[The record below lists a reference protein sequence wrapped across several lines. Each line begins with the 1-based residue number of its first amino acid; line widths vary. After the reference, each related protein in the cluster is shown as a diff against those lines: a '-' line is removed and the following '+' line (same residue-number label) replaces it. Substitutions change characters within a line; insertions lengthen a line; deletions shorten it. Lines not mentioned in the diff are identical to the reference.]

1 MAKTCPGFSLVIN
14 NLLNN
19 MMNQILNFYCCFKS
33 LKSSSPEIY
42 ELDIES
48 TDKSGGELLRG
59 MVIFGEHPRELI
71 SPETG
76 LNFVSALCDES

>member
-1 MAKTCPGFSLVIN
+1 MAKECPGFSL
-14 NLLNN
+14 
-19 MMNQILNFYCCFKS
+19 ILKN
-33 LKSSSPEIY
+33 SSPEIY

-76 LNFVSALCDES
+76 LNFVSALCGES